1 MIILGESG
9 IDVFQREA
17 EKRNICIAIA
27 EKVPSDANDAKF
39 NEVRKSDEFFA
50 SDHRTFQAA
59 NEGNILQIISY
70 IIVGKKRNQY
80 IFIYVRPSDF
90 TG

>member
-1 MIILGESG
+1 LKILKFQKKKVFSISFSGESG

-39 NEVRKSDEFFA
+39 NEVKIAGGRAA
-50 SDHRTFQAA
+50 S
-59 NEGNILQIISY
+59 
-70 IIVGKKRNQY
+70 RN
-80 IFIYVRPSDF
+80 
-90 TG
+90 